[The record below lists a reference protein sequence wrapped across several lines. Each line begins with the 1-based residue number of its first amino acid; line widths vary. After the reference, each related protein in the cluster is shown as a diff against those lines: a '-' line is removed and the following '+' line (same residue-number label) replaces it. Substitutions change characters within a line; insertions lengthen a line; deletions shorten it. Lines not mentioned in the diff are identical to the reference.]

1 MYTKENNFEQYEH
14 FSRLSNLIKIEQ
26 HFNNFCNKRN
36 SKKCYCTYLLSI
48 QKWQNSMIVKTYL
61 AKRKQKTGIF
71 IIYIVPLTKENINT
85 FLISLFYFQLLEPIS
100 SKDFSRINREIY
112 PSFAFFLET
121 FHFWNWIPFL
131 WSLVLLAVI

>member
-1 MYTKENNFEQYEH
+1 
-14 FSRLSNLIKIEQ
+14 
-26 HFNNFCNKRN
+26 
-36 SKKCYCTYLLSI
+36 
-48 QKWQNSMIVKTYL
+48 MIVKTYL

-85 FLISLFYFQLLEPIS
+85 FLISLFYFQLLELIS

-121 FHFWNWIPFL
+121 FHFWN
-131 WSLVLLAVI
+131 

>member
-14 FSRLSNLIKIEQ
+14 LSRLSNLIKIEQ

-61 AKRKQKTGIF
+61 AKRKQKNWD
-71 IIYIVPLTKENINT
+71 IYHLYCSFNK
-85 FLISLFYFQLLEPIS
+85 
-100 SKDFSRINREIY
+100 RE
-112 PSFAFFLET
+112 
-121 FHFWNWIPFL
+121 H
-131 WSLVLLAVI
+131 